1 VDFLKLSPIA
11 AMIGKT
17 EKSTPHRGETSVH
30 RNRNVKIVATVG
42 PASSSRAMLEKLFEA
57 GVDVFRLNMSHGS
70 HDEIAERHRIIREIE
85 HQYTRPIGILADL
98 QGPKLRVGRFA
109 DGPVMLEPGQSFR
122 FDLDDAPG
130 NGDRVQLPHPE
141 IFAALEAGANLL
153 VNDGKIRLKVTAWDA
168 SSADCEVLVGG
179 EISNN
184 KGVNVPDV
192 VLPLAALTE
201 KDRRDLDFVLGLG
214 IDWLALSFVQRP
226 EDVAEARELIG
237 DRNAAVMVKVE
248 KPACVARFD
257 EILED
262 VDGIMVARGDLGVE
276 MPIAE
281 LPALQKQM
289 IRECRRAGKPVIVAT
304 QMLESMITSP
314 VPTRAE
320 VSDVANAIYEGADAV
335 MLSAESAAG
344 EFPIEA
350 VTMMDSIAR
359 SVEDEESYRRAI
371 DAGPV
376 LTRNT
381 VADAITAAARE
392 VAESTKVKAICC
404 FTHSGTTALL
414 ASRER
419 PTVPILAL
427 TPVDETARRLSLAW
441 GLHCVVGPAVNR
453 FKMAVVNAIRAARSS
468 GFATDDDNIIV
479 TAGVPFNV
487 PGSTNILRVAPM
499 DERMI
504 YESSNE

>member
-1 VDFLKLSPIA
+1 MTVLREEFGVRRK
-11 AMIGKT
+11 
-17 EKSTPHRGETSVH
+17 
-30 RNRNVKIVATVG
+30 RNVKIVATVG
-42 PASSSRAMLEKLFEA
+42 PASSSRQMLRKLFEA

-70 HDEIAERHRIIREIE
+70 HDEIADRHAIIREIE
-85 HQYTRPIGILADL
+85 HAAGRPIGILADL

-109 DGPVMLEPGQSFR
+109 SGSVMLEPGQTFR
-122 FDLDDAPG
+122 LDLSKTPG
-130 NGDRVQLPHPE
+130 DQTRVQLPHPE
-141 IFAALEAGANLL
+141 IFAALKPGASLL
-153 VNDGKIRLKVTAWDA
+153 VNDGKIRLTVSTCDTDPQTG
-168 SSADCEVLVGG
+168 SADCEVIVGG

-201 KDRRDLDFVLGLG
+201 KDRRDLEFVLGLG
-214 IDWLALSFVQRP
+214 VDWLALSFVQRP
-226 EDVAEARELIG
+226 EDVLEARALIG
-237 DRNAAVMVKVE
+237 DRKVAVMVKVE

-257 EILED
+257 EILD
-262 VDGIMVARGDLGVE
+262 IVDGIMVARGDLGVE
-276 MPIAE
+276 MPVAE
-281 LPALQKQM
+281 LPPLQKRL

-304 QMLESMITSP
+304 QMLESMIISP

-320 VSDVANAIYEGADAV
+320 VSDVANAIYEGTDAV

-344 EFPIEA
+344 DYPVEA
-350 VTMMDSIAR
+350 VAMMDNIAR
-359 SVEDEESYRRAI
+359 TVESEDNYRRAI
-371 DAGPV
+371 DAGPI
-376 LTRNT
+376 LERNT

-427 TPVDETARRLSLAW
+427 TPIEATARRLSLAW
-441 GLHCVVGPAVNR
+441 GLHCVVSPPVDR
-453 FKMAVVNAIRAARSS
+453 FKLAVVNAVRAARAD
-468 GFATDDDNIIV
+468 GFAGDDDNIIV

-487 PGSTNILRVAPM
+487 PGTTNILRVAPM

-504 YESSNE
+504 YEGGNE